1 MRPAP
6 KGDHMDVK
14 YWAVVEGE
22 GDNYGAFVPDVL
34 GAVGAGDTFE
44 QAVASLARS
53 LAVQLEHLRERGLE
67 LPVPSPQDR
76 LDLSKFEPEEP
87 YQLVRLEPAPMNPV
101 SLAIDEALKRSGMNK
116 AELARCMGIP
126 RSNATRITDPFYWG
140 HSSDTL
146 RKVAQALRADMRV
159 TFEPREEVAA

>member
-1 MRPAP
+1 MQ
-6 KGDHMDVK
+6 K

-34 GAVGAGDTFE
+34 GAVGAGDTLE
-44 QAVASLARS
+44 QAVASLAES
-53 LAVQLEHLRERGLE
+53 LAIQLEDLRERGLE
-67 LPVPSPQDR
+67 LPARTPKDQ
-76 LDLSKFEPEEP
+76 LDLSEFEPDEP
-87 YQLVRLEPAPMNPV
+87 YQVVEVTPAPMNPV
-101 SLAIDEALKRSGMNK
+101 SLAIERALECSATTK
-116 AELARCMGIP
+116 AELARRMGIP

-146 RKVAQALRADMRV
+146 RKVAQALGAEMQV